1 MMAAQKATV
10 GLATGGDAV
19 RVARGI
25 QNPEVKPTLAEAGI
39 DKNLATAFSVFSR
52 KLQGA
57 SLRALDVERPQNNR
71 SKPGTKLT
79 H

>member
-1 MMAAQKATV
+1 MMAEQKVTV
-10 GLATGGDAV
+10 GLATGGDVV

-39 DKNLATAFSVFSR
+39 DRNLAR
-52 KLQGA
+52 KKA
-57 SLRALDVERPQNNR
+57 M
-71 SKPGTKLT
+71 